1 MDKEELF
8 DAIDG
13 LFAYDGGEVDSGI
26 HDEVLRAEVIEILK
40 EDLKSDNPVLLSEF
54 LLKYYLSPTLGY
66 TIVDV
71 ALFFDWLEEKMD
83 IELRAY

>member
-1 MDKEELF
+1 
-8 DAIDG
+8 
-13 LFAYDGGEVDSGI
+13 
-26 HDEVLRAEVIEILK
+26 VIEILK